1 MEYFTL
7 FIGAVLIN
15 NFVLTKFLGLCIF
28 FGVSKNLNASVGM
41 GFAVTAVITLSTI
54 LAWCLYNWVLV
65 PLNLTFLRTISFV
78 ILIASFVQLLEIVIK
93 KESPTLYNM
102 WGIYLMLIATNCIVL
117 SVPVISVTSGY
128 NFLENIVFAVGAGLG
143 FALALILMASCRE
156 KLDYADVCHGR
167 KPAHRRSKRST
178 SSGPVRCLRFR
189 RLCKICGSRRPRPE
203 RSA

>member
-65 PLNLTFLRTISFV
+65 PLCLYTIGVTNTRMLSCTTRWKFPQKSILRPSM
-78 ILIASFVQLLEIVIK
+78 
-93 KESPTLYNM
+93 N
-102 WGIYLMLIATNCIVL
+102 
-117 SVPVISVTSGY
+117 
-128 NFLENIVFAVGAGLG
+128 
-143 FALALILMASCRE
+143 
-156 KLDYADVCHGR
+156 
-167 KPAHRRSKRST
+167 
-178 SSGPVRCLRFR
+178 
-189 RLCKICGSRRPRPE
+189 
-203 RSA
+203 